1 MRKFRLLP
9 VIAVSTALMMGITGC
24 ESTTQ
29 QPAKEETK
37 KEETKEEE
45 TKQPETSKDTDS
57 ESAEATE
64 EKDATNTTNTTDTT
78 DATDEKDVEDSEAEK
93 KEDTAEKAE
102 NTTEENGS
110 EESQEEQLILYLP
123 NENADG
129 WNVTKNQ
136 IEQITPDIIIG
147 QLVGA
152 GAIPDSVTVVSFGE
166 DQGEKGLILKL
177 DLSSNFAE
185 GLLNMGTAGEYLTMG
200 SVVNSFLDTYQAD
213 GIEITAGGNVIETG
227 HTSFEGVLNHFDSNE
242 SQ

>member
-9 VIAVSTALMMGITGC
+9 VIAVSTVLMMGITGC

-57 ESAEATE
+57 KSPETTEKKHTTDITE
-64 EKDATNTTNTTDTT
+64 EK
-78 DATDEKDVEDSEAEK
+78 DSEAEK

-102 NTTEENGS
+102 DTTKETES
-110 EESQEEQLILYLP
+110 AESQEEQLTLYLP

-136 IEQITPDIIIG
+136 IEQVTPDIIIG

-166 DQGEKGLILKL
+166 DQGENGLILKL

-200 SVVNSFLDTYQAD
+200 AVVNSFLDTYQAD

>member
-9 VIAVSTALMMGITGC
+9 VIAVSTVLMMGITGC

-29 QPAKEETK
+29 QPAKEERK

-45 TKQPETSKDTDS
+45 TKQPETSKETDS
-57 ESAEATE
+57 ESTETKDTTE
-64 EKDATNTTNTTDTT
+64 EKDG
-78 DATDEKDVEDSEAEK
+78 KDSEAEK
-93 KEDTAEKAE
+93 KEDITKETESEK
-102 NTTEENGS
+102 
-110 EESQEEQLILYLP
+110 SQEEQLTLYLP

-136 IEQITPDIIIG
+136 IEQVTPDIIIG

-166 DQGEKGLILKL
+166 DQGENGLILKL
-177 DLSSNFAE
+177 DLSSNFVE

-200 SVVNSFLDTYQAD
+200 AVVNSFLDTYQAD

>member
-9 VIAVSTALMMGITGC
+9 VIAVSTVLMMGITGC

-45 TKQPETSKDTDS
+45 TKQPETSKETDS
-57 ESAEATE
+57 ESTETKDTTE
-64 EKDATNTTNTTDTT
+64 EKDG
-78 DATDEKDVEDSEAEK
+78 KDSEAEK
-93 KEDTAEKAE
+93 KEDITKETESEK
-102 NTTEENGS
+102 
-110 EESQEEQLILYLP
+110 SQEEQLTLYLP

-136 IEQITPDIIIG
+136 IEQVTPDIIIG

-166 DQGEKGLILKL
+166 DQGENGLILKL
-177 DLSSNFAE
+177 DLSSNFVE

>member
-1 MRKFRLLP
+1 
-9 VIAVSTALMMGITGC
+9 MMGITGC

-29 QPAKEETK
+29 KPAKEETK

-57 ESAEATE
+57 ESAETTE
-64 EKDATNTTNTTDTT
+64 KKDATDIME
-78 DATDEKDVEDSEAEK
+78 EKDSEAEK

-102 NTTEENGS
+102 DTTKETES
-110 EESQEEQLILYLP
+110 EKSQEEQLTLYLP

-136 IEQITPDIIIG
+136 IEQVTPDIIIG

-166 DQGEKGLILKL
+166 DQGENGLILKL
-177 DLSSNFAE
+177 DLSSNFVE

-200 SVVNSFLDTYQAD
+200 AVVNSFLDTYQAD

>member
-1 MRKFRLLP
+1 MKKFRLLP
-9 VIAVSTALMMGITGC
+9 VIAVSTVLMMGITGC

-45 TKQPETSKDTDS
+45 TKQPETSKETDS
-57 ESAEATE
+57 ESTETKDTTE
-64 EKDATNTTNTTDTT
+64 EKDG
-78 DATDEKDVEDSEAEK
+78 KDSEAEK
-93 KEDTAEKAE
+93 KEDITKETESEK
-102 NTTEENGS
+102 
-110 EESQEEQLILYLP
+110 SQEEQLTLYLP

-136 IEQITPDIIIG
+136 IEQVTPDIIIG

-166 DQGEKGLILKL
+166 DQGENGLILKL
-177 DLSSNFAE
+177 DLSSNFVE

-200 SVVNSFLDTYQAD
+200 AVVNSFLDTYQAD

>member
-29 QPAKEETK
+29 KPAKEETK

-57 ESAEATE
+57 ESAETTE
-64 EKDATNTTNTTDTT
+64 EKDATDTT
-78 DATDEKDVEDSEAEK
+78 EEKEVEDSEAEK

-102 NTTEENGS
+102 GTTKETES
-110 EESQEEQLILYLP
+110 EESQEEQLTLYLP

-166 DQGEKGLILKL
+166 DQGENGLILKL

-200 SVVNSFLDTYQAD
+200 AVVNSFLDTYQAD
-213 GIEITAGGNVIETG
+213 GIEITAGGAVIETG

>member
-1 MRKFRLLP
+1 MKVPHKNQQKKRQKKKKRKRKRQNSQKHPKIL
-9 VIAVSTALMMGITGC
+9 IQN
-24 ESTTQ
+24 Q
-29 QPAKEETK
+29 QKQQK
-37 KEETKEEE
+37 K
-45 TKQPETSKDTDS
+45 
-57 ESAEATE
+57 
-64 EKDATNTTNTTDTT
+64 KDATDTT
-78 DATDEKDVEDSEAEK
+78 DITEEKDSEAEK

-102 NTTEENGS
+102 DTTKETES
-110 EESQEEQLILYLP
+110 EKSQEEQLTLYLP

-136 IEQITPDIIIG
+136 IEQVTPDIIIG

-166 DQGEKGLILKL
+166 DQGENGLILKL

-185 GLLNMGTAGEYLTMG
+185 GLFNMGTAGEYLTMG
-200 SVVNSFLDTYQAD
+200 AVVNSFLDTYQAD

>member
-9 VIAVSTALMMGITGC
+9 VIMVSIALMMGITGC

-29 QPAKEETK
+29 KPAKEETK

-45 TKQPETSKDTDS
+45 TTQPETSKDTDS
-57 ESAEATE
+57 ESAETTE
-64 EKDATNTTNTTDTT
+64 KKDATDIME
-78 DATDEKDVEDSEAEK
+78 EKDSEAEK

-102 NTTEENGS
+102 DTTKETES
-110 EESQEEQLILYLP
+110 EKSQEEQLTLYLP

-136 IEQITPDIIIG
+136 IEQVTPDIIIG

-166 DQGEKGLILKL
+166 DQGENGLILKL

>member
-9 VIAVSTALMMGITGC
+9 VIAVSTVLMMGITGC

-45 TKQPETSKDTDS
+45 TKQPETSKETDS
-57 ESAEATE
+57 ESTETKDTTE
-64 EKDATNTTNTTDTT
+64 EKDG
-78 DATDEKDVEDSEAEK
+78 KDSEAEK
-93 KEDTAEKAE
+93 KEDITKETESEK
-102 NTTEENGS
+102 
-110 EESQEEQLILYLP
+110 SQEEQLTLYLP

-136 IEQITPDIIIG
+136 IEQVTPDIIIG

-166 DQGEKGLILKL
+166 DQGENGLILKL
-177 DLSSNFAE
+177 DLSSNFVE

-200 SVVNSFLDTYQAD
+200 AMVNSFLDTYQAD

>member
-29 QPAKEETK
+29 KPAKEETK

-57 ESAEATE
+57 ESAETKGTTETEDTTDTTE
-64 EKDATNTTNTTDTT
+64 EKDG
-78 DATDEKDVEDSEAEK
+78 KDSEAEE
-93 KEDTAEKAE
+93 KEDAAEKAE
-102 NTTEENGS
+102 DTTKETES
-110 EESQEEQLILYLP
+110 EESQEEQLTLYLP

-166 DQGEKGLILKL
+166 DQGENGLILKL

-200 SVVNSFLDTYQAD
+200 AVVNSFLDTYQAD

>member
-29 QPAKEETK
+29 KPAKGETK

-57 ESAEATE
+57 ESAETTE
-64 EKDATNTTNTTDTT
+64 EKDAKDATDTT
-78 DATDEKDVEDSEAEK
+78 EEKDVEDSEAEK

-102 NTTEENGS
+102 GTTKETES
-110 EESQEEQLILYLP
+110 EESQEEQLTLYLP

-213 GIEITAGGNVIETG
+213 GIEITAGGAVIETG
-227 HTSFEGVLNHFDSNE
+227 HTSFEGVLNRFDSNE

>member
-1 MRKFRLLP
+1 
-9 VIAVSTALMMGITGC
+9 MMGITGC

-29 QPAKEETK
+29 QPAKEVTK

-45 TKQPETSKDTDS
+45 TKQPETSKETDS
-57 ESAEATE
+57 ESTETKDTTE
-64 EKDATNTTNTTDTT
+64 EKDG
-78 DATDEKDVEDSEAEK
+78 KDSEAEK
-93 KEDTAEKAE
+93 KEDITKETESEK
-102 NTTEENGS
+102 
-110 EESQEEQLILYLP
+110 SQEEQLTLYLP

-136 IEQITPDIIIG
+136 IEQVTPDIIIG

-166 DQGEKGLILKL
+166 DQGENGLILKL
-177 DLSSNFAE
+177 DLSSNFVE

-200 SVVNSFLDTYQAD
+200 AVVNSFLDTYQAD

>member
-1 MRKFRLLP
+1 
-9 VIAVSTALMMGITGC
+9 MMGITGC

-45 TKQPETSKDTDS
+45 TKQPETSKETDS
-57 ESAEATE
+57 ESTETKDTTE
-64 EKDATNTTNTTDTT
+64 EKDG
-78 DATDEKDVEDSEAEK
+78 KDSEAEK
-93 KEDTAEKAE
+93 KEDIITKETESEK
-102 NTTEENGS
+102 
-110 EESQEEQLILYLP
+110 SQEEQLTLYLP

-136 IEQITPDIIIG
+136 IEQVTPDIIIG

-166 DQGEKGLILKL
+166 DQGENGLILKL
-177 DLSSNFAE
+177 DLSSNFVE

-200 SVVNSFLDTYQAD
+200 AVVNSFLDTYQAD

>member
-9 VIAVSTALMMGITGC
+9 VIAVSTVLMMGITGC

-45 TKQPETSKDTDS
+45 TKQPETSKETDS
-57 ESAEATE
+57 ESTETKDTTE
-64 EKDATNTTNTTDTT
+64 EKDG
-78 DATDEKDVEDSEAEK
+78 KDSEAEK
-93 KEDTAEKAE
+93 KEDITKETEAEK
-102 NTTEENGS
+102 
-110 EESQEEQLILYLP
+110 SQEEQLTLYLP

-136 IEQITPDIIIG
+136 IEQVTPDIIIG

-166 DQGEKGLILKL
+166 DQGENGLILKL

>member
-29 QPAKEETK
+29 KPAKEETK

-57 ESAEATE
+57 ESAETKGTTETEDTEDTTDTTE
-64 EKDATNTTNTTDTT
+64 EKDG
-78 DATDEKDVEDSEAEK
+78 KDSEAEE
-93 KEDTAEKAE
+93 KEDATEKAE
-102 NTTEENGS
+102 DTTKETES
-110 EESQEEQLILYLP
+110 EESQEEQLTLYLP

-200 SVVNSFLDTYQAD
+200 AVVNSFLDTYQAD
-213 GIEITAGGNVIETG
+213 GIEITAGGAVIETG

>member
-9 VIAVSTALMMGITGC
+9 VIAVSTVLMMGITGC

-45 TKQPETSKDTDS
+45 TKQPEASKETDS
-57 ESAEATE
+57 ESTETKDTTE
-64 EKDATNTTNTTDTT
+64 EKDG
-78 DATDEKDVEDSEAEK
+78 KDSEAEK
-93 KEDTAEKAE
+93 KEDTTKETESEK
-102 NTTEENGS
+102 
-110 EESQEEQLILYLP
+110 SQEEQLTLYLP

-136 IEQITPDIIIG
+136 IEQVTPDIIIG

-166 DQGEKGLILKL
+166 DQGENGLILKL

-200 SVVNSFLDTYQAD
+200 AVVNSFLDTYQAD
-213 GIEITAGGNVIETG
+213 GIEITAGGTVIETG

>member
-9 VIAVSTALMMGITGC
+9 VIAVSTVLMMGITGC

-45 TKQPETSKDTDS
+45 TKQPETSKETDS
-57 ESAEATE
+57 ESTETKDTTE
-64 EKDATNTTNTTDTT
+64 EKDG
-78 DATDEKDVEDSEAEK
+78 KDSEAEK
-93 KEDTAEKAE
+93 KEDITKETESEK
-102 NTTEENGS
+102 
-110 EESQEEQLILYLP
+110 SQEEQLTLYLP

-136 IEQITPDIIIG
+136 IEQVTPDIIIG

-166 DQGEKGLILKL
+166 DQGENGLILKL
-177 DLSSNFAE
+177 DLSSNYVE

-200 SVVNSFLDTYQAD
+200 AVVNSFLDTYQAD

>member
-29 QPAKEETK
+29 KPAKEETK

-57 ESAEATE
+57 ESAETTE
-64 EKDATNTTNTTDTT
+64 EKDATDTT
-78 DATDEKDVEDSEAEK
+78 EEKDVEDSEAEK

-102 NTTEENGS
+102 GTTKETES
-110 EESQEEQLILYLP
+110 EESQEEQLTLYLP

-166 DQGEKGLILKL
+166 DQGENGLILKL

-200 SVVNSFLDTYQAD
+200 AVVNSFLDTYQAD
-213 GIEITAGGNVIETG
+213 GIEITAGGAVIETG

>member
-1 MRKFRLLP
+1 
-9 VIAVSTALMMGITGC
+9 MMGITGC

-29 QPAKEETK
+29 KPAKEETK

-57 ESAEATE
+57 ESAETTE
-64 EKDATNTTNTTDTT
+64 EKDATDTT
-78 DATDEKDVEDSEAEK
+78 EEK

-102 NTTEENGS
+102 GTTKETES
-110 EESQEEQLILYLP
+110 EESQEEQLTLYLP

-166 DQGEKGLILKL
+166 DQGENGLILKL

-213 GIEITAGGNVIETG
+213 GIEITAGGAVIETG

>member
-45 TKQPETSKDTDS
+45 TKQPETSKETDS
-57 ESAEATE
+57 ESTETKDTTE
-64 EKDATNTTNTTDTT
+64 EKDG
-78 DATDEKDVEDSEAEK
+78 KDSEAEK

-102 NTTEENGS
+102 DTTKETES
-110 EESQEEQLILYLP
+110 AESQEEQLTLYLP

-129 WNVTKNQ
+129 WDVTKNQ
-136 IEQITPDIIIG
+136 MEQITPDIIIG

-166 DQGEKGLILKL
+166 DQGENGLILKL

-242 SQ
+242 NQ

>member
-1 MRKFRLLP
+1 
-9 VIAVSTALMMGITGC
+9 MMGITGC

-29 QPAKEETK
+29 KPAKEETK

-64 EKDATNTTNTTDTT
+64 EKDATNTTDT
-78 DATDEKDVEDSEAEK
+78 AEEKDVEDSEAEK

-102 NTTEENGS
+102 GTTKETES
-110 EESQEEQLILYLP
+110 EESQEEQLTLYLP

-166 DQGEKGLILKL
+166 DQGENGLILKL

-200 SVVNSFLDTYQAD
+200 AVVNSFLDTYQAD
-213 GIEITAGGNVIETG
+213 GIEITAGGAVIETG

>member
-9 VIAVSTALMMGITGC
+9 VIAVSTVLMMGITGC

-45 TKQPETSKDTDS
+45 TKQPETSKETDS
-57 ESAEATE
+57 ESTETKDTTE
-64 EKDATNTTNTTDTT
+64 EKDG
-78 DATDEKDVEDSEAEK
+78 KDSEAEK
-93 KEDTAEKAE
+93 KEDITKETESEK
-102 NTTEENGS
+102 
-110 EESQEEQLILYLP
+110 SQEEQLTLYLP

-136 IEQITPDIIIG
+136 IEQVTPDIIIG

-166 DQGEKGLILKL
+166 DQGENGLILKL
-177 DLSSNFAE
+177 DLSSNFVE

-200 SVVNSFLDTYQAD
+200 SVVNSFHDTYQAD

>member
-1 MRKFRLLP
+1 
-9 VIAVSTALMMGITGC
+9 MMGITGC

-45 TKQPETSKDTDS
+45 TKQPETSKETDS
-57 ESAEATE
+57 ESTETKDTTE
-64 EKDATNTTNTTDTT
+64 EKDG
-78 DATDEKDVEDSEAEK
+78 KDSEAEK
-93 KEDTAEKAE
+93 KEDITKETESEK
-102 NTTEENGS
+102 
-110 EESQEEQLILYLP
+110 SQKEQLTLYLP

-136 IEQITPDIIIG
+136 IEQVTPDIIIG

-166 DQGEKGLILKL
+166 DQGENGLILKL
-177 DLSSNFAE
+177 DLSSNFVE

-200 SVVNSFLDTYQAD
+200 AVVNSFLDTYQAD

>member
-9 VIAVSTALMMGITGC
+9 VIMVSIALMMGITGC

-29 QPAKEETK
+29 KPAKEETK

-57 ESAEATE
+57 ESAETTE
-64 EKDATNTTNTTDTT
+64 KKDATDTT
-78 DATDEKDVEDSEAEK
+78 DIMEEKDSEAEK

-102 NTTEENGS
+102 DTTKETES
-110 EESQEEQLILYLP
+110 EKSQEEQLTLYLP

-136 IEQITPDIIIG
+136 IEQVTPDIIIG

-166 DQGEKGLILKL
+166 DQGENGLILKL

-213 GIEITAGGNVIETG
+213 GIEITAGGAVIETG
-227 HTSFEGVLNHFDSNE
+227 HTSFEGVLNRFDSNE

>member
-1 MRKFRLLP
+1 
-9 VIAVSTALMMGITGC
+9 MMGITGC

-57 ESAEATE
+57 KSTETTE
-64 EKDATNTTNTTDTT
+64 EKDATDTT
-78 DATDEKDVEDSEAEK
+78 EEKDGKDSEAEK

-102 NTTEENGS
+102 DTTKETES
-110 EESQEEQLILYLP
+110 AESQEEQLTLYLP

-129 WNVTKNQ
+129 WDVTKNQ
-136 IEQITPDIIIG
+136 MEQITPDIIIG

-166 DQGEKGLILKL
+166 DQGENGLILKL

>member
-1 MRKFRLLP
+1 
-9 VIAVSTALMMGITGC
+9 MMGITGC

-29 QPAKEETK
+29 KPAKEETK

-57 ESAEATE
+57 ESAETTE
-64 EKDATNTTNTTDTT
+64 KKDATDTT
-78 DATDEKDVEDSEAEK
+78 DIMEEKDSEAEK

-102 NTTEENGS
+102 DTTKETES
-110 EESQEEQLILYLP
+110 EKSQEEQLTLYLP

-136 IEQITPDIIIG
+136 IEQVTPDIIIG

-166 DQGEKGLILKL
+166 DQGENGLILKL

-213 GIEITAGGNVIETG
+213 GIEITAGGAVIETG
-227 HTSFEGVLNHFDSNE
+227 HTSFEGVLNRFDSNE

>member
-9 VIAVSTALMMGITGC
+9 VIMVSIALMMGITGC

-29 QPAKEETK
+29 KPAKEETK

-57 ESAEATE
+57 KSEETTE
-64 EKDATNTTNTTDTT
+64 KKDATDTT
-78 DATDEKDVEDSEAEK
+78 DITEEKDSEAEK
-93 KEDTAEKAE
+93 KEDTTKETESEK
-102 NTTEENGS
+102 
-110 EESQEEQLILYLP
+110 SQEEQLTLYLP

-136 IEQITPDIIIG
+136 IEQVTPDIIIG

-166 DQGEKGLILKL
+166 DQGENGLILKL

>member
-9 VIAVSTALMMGITGC
+9 VIMVSTALMMGITGC
-24 ESTTQ
+24 ESTIQ
-29 QPAKEETK
+29 KPAKEETK

-57 ESAEATE
+57 KSAETKDTTE
-64 EKDATNTTNTTDTT
+64 EKDG
-78 DATDEKDVEDSEAEK
+78 KDSEAEK
-93 KEDTAEKAE
+93 KEDTTKETESEK
-102 NTTEENGS
+102 
-110 EESQEEQLILYLP
+110 SQEEQLTLYLP

-136 IEQITPDIIIG
+136 IEQVTPDIIIG

-166 DQGEKGLILKL
+166 DQGENGLILKL

-200 SVVNSFLDTYQAD
+200 AVVNSFLDTYQAD

>member
-9 VIAVSTALMMGITGC
+9 VIAVSTVLMMGITGC

-37 KEETKEEE
+37 KEEE
-45 TKQPETSKDTDS
+45 TKQPEASKETDS
-57 ESAEATE
+57 ESTETKDTTE
-64 EKDATNTTNTTDTT
+64 EKDG
-78 DATDEKDVEDSEAEK
+78 KDSEAEK
-93 KEDTAEKAE
+93 KEDTTKETESEK
-102 NTTEENGS
+102 
-110 EESQEEQLILYLP
+110 SQEEQLTLYLP

-136 IEQITPDIIIG
+136 IEQLTPDIIIG

-166 DQGEKGLILKL
+166 DQGENGLILKL

-200 SVVNSFLDTYQAD
+200 AVVNSFLDTYQAD
-213 GIEITAGGNVIETG
+213 GIEITAGGTVIETG

>member
-1 MRKFRLLP
+1 
-9 VIAVSTALMMGITGC
+9 MMGITGC
-24 ESTTQ
+24 ESITQ

-57 ESAEATE
+57 KSEETTE
-64 EKDATNTTNTTDTT
+64 KKDATDTT
-78 DATDEKDVEDSEAEK
+78 DITEEKDSEAEK

-102 NTTEENGS
+102 DTTKETES
-110 EESQEEQLILYLP
+110 EKSQEEQLTLYLP

-136 IEQITPDIIIG
+136 IEQVTPDIIIG

-166 DQGEKGLILKL
+166 DQGENGLILKL

-200 SVVNSFLDTYQAD
+200 AVVNSFLDTYQAD
-213 GIEITAGGNVIETG
+213 GIEITAGGTVIETG

>member
-1 MRKFRLLP
+1 MRKFMP
-9 VIAVSTALMMGITGC
+9 VIAVSTVLMMGITGC

-57 ESAEATE
+57 KSAETTEKKDTTDITE
-64 EKDATNTTNTTDTT
+64 EK
-78 DATDEKDVEDSEAEK
+78 DSEAEK

-102 NTTEENGS
+102 DTTKETES
-110 EESQEEQLILYLP
+110 AESQEEQLTLYLP

-136 IEQITPDIIIG
+136 IEQVTPDIIIG

-166 DQGEKGLILKL
+166 DQGENGLILKL

-200 SVVNSFLDTYQAD
+200 AVVNSFLDTYQAD

>member
-9 VIAVSTALMMGITGC
+9 VIAVSTVLMMGITGC

-45 TKQPETSKDTDS
+45 AKQPETSKETDS
-57 ESAEATE
+57 ESTETKDTTE
-64 EKDATNTTNTTDTT
+64 EKDG
-78 DATDEKDVEDSEAEK
+78 KDSEAEK
-93 KEDTAEKAE
+93 KEDITKETESEK
-102 NTTEENGS
+102 
-110 EESQEEQLILYLP
+110 SQEEQLTLYLP

-136 IEQITPDIIIG
+136 IEQVTPDIIIG

-166 DQGEKGLILKL
+166 DQGENGLILKL
-177 DLSSNFAE
+177 DLSSNFVE

-200 SVVNSFLDTYQAD
+200 AVVNSFLDTYQAD

>member
-29 QPAKEETK
+29 KPAKEETK

-57 ESAEATE
+57 ESAETTE
-64 EKDATNTTNTTDTT
+64 EKDATDTT
-78 DATDEKDVEDSEAEK
+78 EEKDVEDSEAEK

-102 NTTEENGS
+102 DTTKETES

-166 DQGEKGLILKL
+166 DQGENGLILKL

>member
-1 MRKFRLLP
+1 
-9 VIAVSTALMMGITGC
+9 MMGITGC

-45 TKQPETSKDTDS
+45 TKQPETSKETDS
-57 ESAEATE
+57 ESTETKDTTE
-64 EKDATNTTNTTDTT
+64 EKDG
-78 DATDEKDVEDSEAEK
+78 KDSEAEK
-93 KEDTAEKAE
+93 KEDTTKE
-102 NTTEENGS
+102 TES
-110 EESQEEQLILYLP
+110 AESQEEQLTLYLP

-136 IEQITPDIIIG
+136 IEQVTPDIIIG

-166 DQGEKGLILKL
+166 DQGENGLILKL
-177 DLSSNFAE
+177 DLSSNFVE

-200 SVVNSFLDTYQAD
+200 AVVNSFLDTYQAD

>member
-9 VIAVSTALMMGITGC
+9 VIAVSTVLMMGITGC

-45 TKQPETSKDTDS
+45 TKQPETSKETDS
-57 ESAEATE
+57 ESTETKDTTE
-64 EKDATNTTNTTDTT
+64 EKDG
-78 DATDEKDVEDSEAEK
+78 KDSEAEK
-93 KEDTAEKAE
+93 KEDITKETESEK
-102 NTTEENGS
+102 
-110 EESQEEQLILYLP
+110 SQEEQLTLYLP
-123 NENADG
+123 NENANG

-136 IEQITPDIIIG
+136 IEQVTPDIIIG

-166 DQGEKGLILKL
+166 DQGENGLILKL
-177 DLSSNFAE
+177 DLSSNFVE

-200 SVVNSFLDTYQAD
+200 AVVNSFLDTYQAD

>member
-9 VIAVSTALMMGITGC
+9 VIAVSTVLMMGITGC

-45 TKQPETSKDTDS
+45 TKQPETSKETDS
-57 ESAEATE
+57 ESTETKDTTE
-64 EKDATNTTNTTDTT
+64 EKDG
-78 DATDEKDVEDSEAEK
+78 KDSEAEK
-93 KEDTAEKAE
+93 KEDITKETESEK
-102 NTTEENGS
+102 
-110 EESQEEQLILYLP
+110 SQEEQLTLYLP

-136 IEQITPDIIIG
+136 IEQVTPDIIIG

-152 GAIPDSVTVVSFGE
+152 GAIPGSVTVVSFGE
-166 DQGEKGLILKL
+166 DQGENGLILKL
-177 DLSSNFAE
+177 DLSSNFVE

-200 SVVNSFLDTYQAD
+200 AVVNSFLDTYQAD

>member
-9 VIAVSTALMMGITGC
+9 VIMVSIALMMGITGC

-29 QPAKEETK
+29 KPAKEETK

-57 ESAEATE
+57 KSAETTE
-64 EKDATNTTNTTDTT
+64 KKNATDTT
-78 DATDEKDVEDSEAEK
+78 DITEEKDSEAEK

-102 NTTEENGS
+102 DTTKETES
-110 EESQEEQLILYLP
+110 EKSQEEQLTLYLP

-136 IEQITPDIIIG
+136 IEQVTPDIIIG

-166 DQGEKGLILKL
+166 DQGENGLILKL
-177 DLSSNFAE
+177 DLSSNFVE

-200 SVVNSFLDTYQAD
+200 AVVNSFLDTYQAD

>member
-1 MRKFRLLP
+1 
-9 VIAVSTALMMGITGC
+9 MMGITGC

-29 QPAKEETK
+29 KPAKKETK

-57 ESAEATE
+57 ESAETTE
-64 EKDATNTTNTTDTT
+64 
-78 DATDEKDVEDSEAEK
+78 EKDVEDSEAEK

-102 NTTEENGS
+102 GTTKETES
-110 EESQEEQLILYLP
+110 EESQEEQLTLYLP